1 VHTRKAI
8 IYTIILLLAAIFV
21 AVTYIFGERLSGKF
35 MAWDETRRLTAAG
48 ADPRHINPPAQSDDF
63 DGPLSPVWKFNTI
76 NGDGQIGRAP
86 AFHNTTVVIQ
96 DGSLTI
102 TQNFDPDFEHEK
114 PGRGEPAGQR
124 YNNASLIGFLGYQP
138 IPGQDVLFES
148 KIQLSSNFY
157 GSAGFVIQPQ
167 GTLLADGSFHGRFDN
182 QAFTMFG
189 IGFIGPESNMHG
201 KNGTTLERVI
211 NWWPEDVEELD
222 VDMHK
227 LHTYLLRLHWVD
239 PQTWLGTISV
249 DGQPL
254 SSMSMPPLGPLEVHI
269 WGDNYSVATSTLGIT
284 TIAHQ
289 NGATKWIRFDSV
301 SAWPE
306 DVQK

>member
-1 VHTRKAI
+1 M
-8 IYTIILLLAAIFV
+8 YTVIFLMVALL
-21 AVTYIFGERLSGKF
+21 VTLTAIFGERLSGKF
-35 MAWDETRRLTAAG
+35 MAWQETRRLYAAG
-48 ADPRHINPPAQSDDF
+48 ADPQHINPPAQSDDF
-63 DGPLSPVWKFNTI
+63 NETLLAPVWKFNTI
-76 NGDGQIGRAP
+76 NGDGKIGHAP
-86 AFHNTTVVIQ
+86 AFHNTTVLLH
-96 DGSLTI
+96 DGGLTI

-114 PGRGEPAGQR
+114 PGRGKPAGQR
-124 YNNASLIGFLGYQP
+124 YNNASLIGFQGYQP

-148 KIQLSSNFY
+148 KIQLSDNFY

-167 GTLLADGSFHGRFDN
+167 GTLLADGTFHGRFN
-182 QAFTMFG
+182 NEVFSMFG

-211 NWWPEDVEELD
+211 NWWPEDVEELN

-239 PQTWLGTISV
+239 AQTWLGTISV
-249 DGQPL
+249 DGQQL

-269 WGDNYSVATSTLGIT
+269 WGDNYSVATSALGIT

-289 NGATKWIRFDSV
+289 NGPTKWIRFDSV
-301 SAWPE
+301 SVWPE
-306 DVQK
+306 NVSQ